1 MTFWILQFCGSLFAN
16 FVFYDFCHGQLKP
29 RIRDRKQVFLILLLC
44 AAASRA
50 VIALQNGLATLASG
64 VLILVSQMLLLFQ
77 DDRKKELFLLLVG
90 ETVALSLELAT
101 DIFFVGFP
109 PWIQL
114 LETWNLNREAGDFIL
129 GALSY
134 TFCWLVLRGLKL
146 YFLRTKCAIGERFP
160 LSFFVLPLATA
171 LIYLGTFFSK
181 VGGKWAIYSQIL
193 GYILLPAANILLFY
207 TIHNLFYI
215 SEKNREQQLA
225 EQQATLQ
232 QRYYQHLEE
241 IDLGHKRY
249 AHDLKNC
256 MASIGALAA
265 AGGNEEIMAL
275 LKDMEVELDIL
286 TGQCYTA
293 SPVLNALL
301 WEKEALAGRCGVL
314 MEIKA
319 ETAPEWAGIPGRDLI
334 IMMGNLLDNAIE
346 AAKQCEQGCVQV
358 GLHSEEHF
366 LVTEIENT
374 CGKAAGTSGGALA
387 STKEDGENHGF
398 GLANVRDT
406 VKKYGGTLYTARKDG
421 LFTAVLTV
429 AKACLPSGAQ
439 QNLPI

>member
-1 MTFWILQFCGSLFAN
+1 MTFWILQFCGSFFAN

-29 RIRDRKQVFLILLLC
+29 RVRDRKQVFLILLLC

-50 VIALQNGLATLASG
+50 VIALQNGLVTLVSG
-64 VLILVSQMLLLFQ
+64 VLILASQMLLLFQ
-77 DDRKKELFLLLVG
+77 DDRRKELFLLLVG
-90 ETVALSLELAT
+90 ETVALSLELTA
-101 DIFFVGFP
+101 DIFLVGFP
-109 PWIQL
+109 LWVRL
-114 LETWNLNREAGDFIL
+114 LDTWGLNRETGDFIL

-134 TFCWLVLRGLKL
+134 TLCWLVLRRLKL

-160 LSFFVLPLATA
+160 MSFFVLPLATA
-171 LIYLGTFFSK
+171 LIYLGTFFSRI
-181 VGGKWAIYSQIL
+181 GGKWAVYSQVL

-207 TIHNLFYI
+207 TIHKLFYI

-265 AGGNEEIMAL
+265 VGGNEEIMVL

-286 TGQCYTA
+286 PGQCYTV

-301 WEKEALAGRCGVL
+301 WEKEALAGRCGVQI
-314 MEIKA
+314 EIKA

-334 IMMGNLLDNAIE
+334 IMVGNLLDNAIE
-346 AAKQCEQGCVQV
+346 AAKQCEQGRVQV
-358 GLHSEEHF
+358 ELYSGEHF

-374 CGKAAGTSGGALA
+374 CGEAADAPGEALT
-387 STKEDGENHGF
+387 STKADGENHGF

-406 VKKYGGTLYTARKDG
+406 VKKYGGILYTARKDG

-429 AKACLPSGAQ
+429 AKACLPSSAQ

>member
-1 MTFWILQFCGSLFAN
+1 MIFWILQFCGSLFAN

-29 RIRDRKQVFLILLLC
+29 RVRDRKLVFLILLLC

-50 VIALQNGLATLASG
+50 VIALQNGLATLVSG
-64 VLILVSQMLLLFQ
+64 VLILASQMLLLFQ
-77 DDRKKELFLLLVG
+77 DDRRKELFLLLVG
-90 ETVALSLELAT
+90 ETVALSLELTT
-101 DIFFVGFP
+101 DIFLAGFP
-109 PWIQL
+109 LWIRL
-114 LETWNLNREAGDFIL
+114 VETCGLNRRVGDFIL
-129 GALSY
+129 GDLSY
-134 TFCWLVLRGLKL
+134 TMCWLVLHRLKL

-171 LIYLGTFFSK
+171 LIYLGAFFSEI
-181 VGGKWAIYSQIL
+181 GGKWAIYSQLL
-193 GYILLPAANILLFY
+193 GYILLPVSNILLFY
-207 TIHNLFYI
+207 TIHKLFYI
-215 SEKNREQQLA
+215 SEENRKQQLA
-225 EQQATLQ
+225 EQQAALQ

-256 MASIGALAA
+256 MTSIGTLAA

-293 SPVLNALL
+293 SPILNALL

-319 ETAPEWAGIPGRDLI
+319 ETAPEWAQGPGRDLI
-334 IMMGNLLDNAIE
+334 IMVGNLLDNAIE
-346 AAKQCEQGCVQV
+346 AAKQCKQGRVQV
-358 GLHSEEHF
+358 GLYSEEHF

-374 CGKAAGTSGGALA
+374 CGEVA
-387 STKEDGENHGF
+387 STPGEVLMSTKTDGENHGF

-406 VKKYGGTLYTARKDG
+406 VEKYGGTLYTAQKDG

-429 AKACLPSGAQ
+429 AKVCLAPGT
-439 QNLPI
+439 P